1 MKPTIINPEVHITID
16 LDFVSLTALHEHTDL
31 ANYLHSKIGDI
42 KESSSYGDQ
51 WVTAVYEMESDTE
64 MDLEEWQKELMK
76 EILAKSK
83 EWVNE
88 IPLKNID
95 ENLEDL
101 KDDYEEIGYGDE
113 YKKYRQ
119 ELMDS
124 RKLYEVKLEELDS
137 ELRRCFYL

>member
-1 MKPTIINPEVHITID
+1 MNPTFNFPEVHITID

-31 ANYLHSKIGDI
+31 ADYLHSKIGDI
-42 KESSSYGDQ
+42 KESNSYGDQ
-51 WVTAVYEMESDTE
+51 WVTAVYEMVPDAE

-101 KDDYEEIGYGDE
+101 KNDYEEIGYGEE

-119 ELMDS
+119 EYLDS
-124 RKLYEVKLEELDS
+124 RKLYEAKLEELDK
-137 ELRRCFYL
+137 ELLKCFYL